1 MTKVETLWLT
11 ARSIQEGHVLPGYVN
26 LLIGIAEFKFLNFT
40 RFCKGFVCGLL
51 VWLGFQWDHR
61 VPALTTGSRFQSPS
75 TLTGDLTL
83 KHARIH
89 AHVRVLFDQMKLLSL
104 NVFRRWDYKR
114 FKVPQSRK
122 NCTFVSDVC
131 ASLTFSQIT
140 YHRLSYMCKK
150 KTKKKKNKSSFPGK
164 KRKRRRKIISY
175 NRSNSHHRVGFA
187 NETVLTACLWGSMMY
202 LWFYL
207 FIFLI
212 CSIQFFGKKEKKH
225 IVLD

>member
-40 RFCKGFVCGLL
+40 RFCKDFECGLL

-150 KTKKKKNKSSFPGK
+150 TKKKTSHHSQEKREKEEEKSSH
-164 KRKRRRKIISY
+164 II
-175 NRSNSHHRVGFA
+175 
-187 NETVLTACLWGSMMY
+187 VLTPTTGWGLLMKLY
-202 LWFYL
+202 WQLVYEAAWCIYGFIYL
-207 FIFLI
+207 F
-212 CSIQFFGKKEKKH
+212 S
-225 IVLD
+225 